1 MAKSKKTLDTLV
13 EDIYNKIGVLADGE
27 HIDLDPETIDQFGES
42 MKEILY
48 KWSHPEP
55 RGDATLR
62 MSNIGRKPRQLWFDM
77 KSEGTAEK
85 MPPSLFIK
93 FLYGHLLEEIVIF
106 LIKLSGHKVT
116 SEQKEIYDAI
126 INGPRGHVV
135 GPLRVWLNNP
145 GLARSAQTV
154 GAYARYGTCLS
165 KGLSELA
172 IIVTGRVWSSAFE
185 WEHHAPLAIEGG
197 IDPKHVETIS
207 LGKKPIF
214 DNPEQN
220 AVFDFAAEANIKKNV
235 SDNTYKRL
243 VDLLGENAAIDI
255 VGICGYYSLI
265 SMTLNVFKVPNDT
278 DKWPLPEVKDF
289 SEMVKS

>member
-1 MAKSKKTLDTLV
+1 MTRIKDWKV
-13 EDIYNKIGVLADGE
+13 EDL
-27 HIDLDPETIDQFGES
+27 
-42 MKEILY
+42 
-48 KWSHPEP
+48 
-55 RGDATLR
+55 
-62 MSNIGRKPRQLWFDM
+62 
-77 KSEGTAEK
+77 
-85 MPPSLFIK
+85 
-93 FLYGHLLEEIVIF
+93 
-106 LIKLSGHKVT
+106 T
-116 SEQKEIYDAI
+116 SEQKEIHDAI

-214 DNPEQN
+214 ENPEQN
-220 AVFDFAAEANIKKNV
+220 AVFDFAAEANILKNV

-243 VDLLGENAAIDI
+243 VGLLGENAAIDI

-278 DKWPLPEVKDF
+278 DKWPLPKVKDF

>member
-1 MAKSKKTLDTLV
+1 MTRIKDWKV
-13 EDIYNKIGVLADGE
+13 EDL
-27 HIDLDPETIDQFGES
+27 
-42 MKEILY
+42 
-48 KWSHPEP
+48 
-55 RGDATLR
+55 
-62 MSNIGRKPRQLWFDM
+62 
-77 KSEGTAEK
+77 
-85 MPPSLFIK
+85 
-93 FLYGHLLEEIVIF
+93 
-106 LIKLSGHKVT
+106 T
-116 SEQKEIYDAI
+116 SEQKEIHDAI

-220 AVFDFAAEANIKKNV
+220 AVFDFAAEANILKNV

-265 SMTLNVFKVPNDT
+265 SMTLNVFKVLNDT

>member
-1 MAKSKKTLDTLV
+1 MTRIKDWKV
-13 EDIYNKIGVLADGE
+13 EDL
-27 HIDLDPETIDQFGES
+27 
-42 MKEILY
+42 
-48 KWSHPEP
+48 
-55 RGDATLR
+55 
-62 MSNIGRKPRQLWFDM
+62 
-77 KSEGTAEK
+77 
-85 MPPSLFIK
+85 
-93 FLYGHLLEEIVIF
+93 
-106 LIKLSGHKVT
+106 T
-116 SEQKEIYDAI
+116 SEQKEIHDAI

-172 IIVTGRVWSSAFE
+172 IIVTGRVWSSEFE

-197 IDPKHVETIS
+197 IDPKHVDTIS
-207 LGKKPIF
+207 LGKKPNF
-214 DNPEQN
+214 ESPEEN
-220 AVFDFAAEANIKKNV
+220 AVFDFAAEANIVKKV
-235 SDNTYKRL
+235 SDNTYNKL

-278 DKWPLPEVKDF
+278 DKWPLPKVKDF
-289 SEMVKS
+289 SQMLKT

>member
-1 MAKSKKTLDTLV
+1 MTRIKDWKV
-13 EDIYNKIGVLADGE
+13 EDL
-27 HIDLDPETIDQFGES
+27 
-42 MKEILY
+42 
-48 KWSHPEP
+48 
-55 RGDATLR
+55 
-62 MSNIGRKPRQLWFDM
+62 
-77 KSEGTAEK
+77 
-85 MPPSLFIK
+85 
-93 FLYGHLLEEIVIF
+93 
-106 LIKLSGHKVT
+106 T
-116 SEQKEIYDAI
+116 SEQKEIHDAI

-214 DNPEQN
+214 ENPEQN
-220 AVFDFAAEANIKKNV
+220 AVFDFAAEANILKNV

-265 SMTLNVFKVPNDT
+265 SMTLNVFNVPNDT
-278 DKWPLPEVKDF
+278 DKWPLPEIKDF

>member
-1 MAKSKKTLDTLV
+1 MTRIKDWKV
-13 EDIYNKIGVLADGE
+13 EDL
-27 HIDLDPETIDQFGES
+27 
-42 MKEILY
+42 
-48 KWSHPEP
+48 
-55 RGDATLR
+55 
-62 MSNIGRKPRQLWFDM
+62 
-77 KSEGTAEK
+77 
-85 MPPSLFIK
+85 
-93 FLYGHLLEEIVIF
+93 
-106 LIKLSGHKVT
+106 T
-116 SEQKEIYDAI
+116 SEQKEIHDAI

-172 IIVTGRVWSSAFE
+172 IIVTGRVWSSEFE

-197 IDPKHVETIS
+197 IDPKHVDTIS
-207 LGKKPIF
+207 LGKKPNF
-214 DNPEQN
+214 ESPEED
-220 AVFDFAAEANIKKNV
+220 AVFNFAAEANIVKKV
-235 SDNTYKRL
+235 SDNTYNKL

-278 DKWPLPEVKDF
+278 DKWPLPKVKDF
-289 SEMVKS
+289 SQMLKT